1 MNYENIK
8 KKIKSIFSSE
18 SEKTAQYSETKIKSE
33 LTFYTKETTIEE
45 DVERENN
52 DVEDNDEVADAFY
65 THDKYKAN
73 PRF

>member
-45 DVERENN
+45 DVEWKNN
-52 DVEDNDEVADAFY
+52 DADDNDEVADAFY
-65 THDKYKAN
+65 THDKYKTN

>member
-65 THDKYKAN
+65 THDKYKTN